1 MIEVMFPSKTVAF
14 EQTPLSSD
22 CGVAATRSIY
32 ASLMGVVLDEKSLKD
47 KLGVH
52 KEHGTKPSE
61 IKKFFEEKG
70 LIVIEEENRTIED
83 IKKELGEGRLCLV
96 VYQAWGTEKEY
107 QELESGH
114 YSVIYG
120 VDDEHVYLLD
130 PSIHKDDGLGLGR
143 RKLSLERF
151 LANWRD
157 KDDWGK
163 VYIRWCLAVGV
174 K

>member
-1 MIEVMFPSKTVAF
+1 MIPVQIPKVVAF
-14 EQTPLSSD
+14 EQTTNFD
-22 CGVAATRSIY
+22 CGVASVQSIY
-32 ASLMGVVLDEKSLKD
+32 ASLTGIELDEMVLRVR
-47 KLGVH
+47 LLTN
-52 KEHGTKPSE
+52 KEQGTDSEE
-61 IKKFFEEKG
+61 IKKFLEEKG
-70 LIVIEEENRTIED
+70 LVVSEKENMTIED
-83 IKKELGEGRLCLV
+83 IRSELGLGRLCLV

-120 VDDEHVYLLD
+120 VDDRNVYLLD
-130 PSIHKDDGLGLGR
+130 PSIHKDYGFGVGK

-157 KDDWGK
+157 KNSKGR
-163 VYIRWCLAVGV
+163 VYNRWCLSVGV

>member
-1 MIEVMFPSKTVAF
+1 MIQTTLPTIVAF
-14 EQTPLSSD
+14 EQSAVND
-22 CGVAATRSIY
+22 CGVAAVRSIY
-32 ASLMGVVLDEKSLKD
+32 ASLTGVILDEKSLKD
-47 KLGVH
+47 RFNVKVNDSTRT
-52 KEHGTKPSE
+52 ED
-61 IKKFFEEKG
+61 IKMFFGEKG
-70 LIVIEEENRTIED
+70 LNVIERENLSIED
-83 IKKELGEGRLCLV
+83 IKRDLGEGRLCLV

-107 QELESGH
+107 SELESGH

-120 VDDEHVYLLD
+120 IDDEDVYLLD

-157 KDDWGK
+157 KDSQGRI
-163 VYIRWCLAVGV
+163 YIRWRLAVGV